1 MGGPVEQLRGLLA
14 AAPIEMAKSIE
25 ATINDFVRRGM
36 LRSGMAIVAISKSWM
51 NATETALFS
60 SLERIAAQK
69 PPQKDWVEI
78 QTEALSFLDSQAAAM
93 WNRLRGMYQNEA
105 DLAQGQTDTLKAAIT
120 ARVEAYVAGQKLPL
134 RERKADLFWDMVK
147 VIVGGILGSVITW
160 LLSRPAS

>member
-69 PPQKDWVEI
+69 PPQKDWEI
-78 QTEALSFLDSQAAAM
+78 GRASC
-93 WNRLRGMYQNEA
+93 
-105 DLAQGQTDTLKAAIT
+105 
-120 ARVEAYVAGQKLPL
+120 
-134 RERKADLFWDMVK
+134 RERV
-147 VIVGGILGSVITW
+147 
-160 LLSRPAS
+160 